1 MYHFDFNYGLQKIA
15 FIKFF
20 KIWFG
25 NLTMGKN
32 GPSEYLRP
40 NYVGVNDAG
49 EDILIQNSN
58 SRVQRNT
65 AYDQVNF
72 MQRFLQHRKF
82 KY

>member
-1 MYHFDFNYGLQKIA
+1 
-15 FIKFF
+15 
-20 KIWFG
+20 
-25 NLTMGKN
+25 MGKN

-49 EDILIQNSN
+49 EDILIQNFN

-72 MQRFLQHRKF
+72 MQKIFYKPTELSLIHI
-82 KY
+82 